1 MKQIIGRKMGM
12 TEVFAKDGTMYAVT
26 VIEVLPNVVTQVK
39 TLEKDGYDA
48 LQVGFEE
55 KKESRANKAE
65 KGHFAKANVPVMSVL
80 GEIRG
85 DELASY
91 KVGDKITADIFK
103 AGDVVDVVGTSK
115 GRGYA
120 GVIKRW
126 GHKIGPKGHG
136 SGYHRGQGSFAN
148 NGRNNARV
156 IPGKKMSGHHGNL
169 SATILNQLV
178 VEANAEKNYILVKG
192 SVPGAKKSLVLV
204 RSAVKAQLGKPE
216 KVHEL
221 IDFEAEKRAAEEARL
236 AEEARIAAEK
246 KAAEEAKK
254 AAEEAAKLAA
264 EEAKKAEEE
273 AKKAAEAA
281 KAEEA
286 KPAEP
291 APAVEEAP
299 KAEEAPAPAAEE
311 VKGE

>member
-39 TLEKDGYDA
+39 TLEKDGYEA
-48 LQVGFEE
+48 LQVAFEE

-65 KGHFAKANVPVMSVL
+65 KGHFAKAGVPVMQVL
-80 GEIRG
+80 GEIKG
-85 DELASY
+85 DELANY

-103 AGDVVDVVGTSK
+103 AGDVVDVIGTSK

-120 GVIKRW
+120 GTIKRW

-178 VEANAEKNYILVKG
+178 VETNAEKNYILVRG
-192 SVPGAKKSLVLV
+192 SVPGAKKSLVVV
-204 RSAVKAQLGKPE
+204 RSAIKTQLGQVE

-236 AEEARIAAEK
+236 AEEARIAQE
-246 KAAEEAKK
+246 KAAAEA
-254 AAEEAAKLAA
+254 
-264 EEAKKAEEE
+264 AKKAEEE
-273 AKKAAEAA
+273 AKKAAEEAAKKAAEEAA

-286 KPAEP
+286 K
-291 APAVEEAP
+291 VEE
-299 KAEEAPAPAAEE
+299 PAPAAEE

>member
-12 TEVFAKDGTMYAVT
+12 TEVFAQDGTMYAVT

-39 TLEKDGYDA
+39 TLEKDGYVA

-55 KKESRANKAE
+55 KKESKANKAE
-65 KGHFAKANVPVMSVL
+65 KGHFAKAGVPVMKVL
-80 GEIRG
+80 GEIKG
-85 DELASY
+85 DELANY

-103 AGDVVDVVGTSK
+103 AGDVVDVIGTSK

-169 SATILNQLV
+169 SATILNQLL
-178 VEANAEKNYILVKG
+178 VEANAEKNYILVRG
-192 SVPGAKKSLVLV
+192 SVPGAKRSLVLV
-204 RSAVKAQLGKPE
+204 RSAIKTQLGKPE
-216 KVHEL
+216 KVQSL
-221 IDFEAEKRAAEEARL
+221 VDYEAAAKAAEEARL
-236 AEEARIAAEK
+236 AEERRIAEEKAAAEAAA
-246 KAAEEAKK
+246 KAAEEAAKK
-254 AAEEAAKLAA
+254 AAEEAAKA
-264 EEAKKAEEE
+264 EAEAKKAEE
-273 AKKAAEAA
+273 AKVEEPKV
-281 KAEEA
+281 EEA
-286 KPAEP
+286 KPAE
-291 APAVEEAP
+291 AP
-299 KAEEAPAPAAEE
+299 AEE

>member
-26 VIEVLPNVVTQVK
+26 VIEVLPNVVVQVK
-39 TLEKDGYDA
+39 TLEKDGYEA

-55 KKESRANKAE
+55 KKESKVNKAE
-65 KGHFAKANVPVMSVL
+65 KGHFAKANVPAMKVL
-80 GEIRG
+80 GEIKG
-85 DELASY
+85 DELANY

-103 AGDVVDVVGTSK
+103 AGDVVDVIGTSK

-126 GHKIGPKGHG
+126 GHAIGPKGHG

-178 VEANAEKNYILVKG
+178 VETNAEKNYILVRG
-192 SVPGAKKSLVLV
+192 SVPGAKKSLVVV
-204 RSAVKAQLGKPE
+204 RSAVKVQLGKPE

-236 AEEARIAAEK
+236 AEERRIAEEKAAAEAAK
-246 KAAEEAKK
+246 KAEEEAAKAAEEAAKK
-254 AAEEAAKLAA
+254 AAEEAAKA
-264 EEAKKAEEE
+264 EEAK
-273 AKKAAEAA
+273 
-281 KAEEA
+281 
-286 KPAEP
+286 
-291 APAVEEAP
+291 VEEQAP
-299 KAEEAPAPAAEE
+299 EAPAAEE

>member
-12 TEVFAKDGTMYAVT
+12 TEVFAQDGTMYAVT

-39 TLEKDGYDA
+39 TLEKDGYVA

-55 KKESRANKAE
+55 KKESKANKAE
-65 KGHFAKANVPVMSVL
+65 KGHFAKAGVPVMKVL
-80 GEIRG
+80 GEIKG
-85 DELASY
+85 DELANY

-103 AGDVVDVVGTSK
+103 AGDVVDVIGTSK

-169 SATILNQLV
+169 SATILNQLL
-178 VEANAEKNYILVKG
+178 VEANAEKNYILVRG
-192 SVPGAKKSLVLV
+192 SVPGAKRSLVLV
-204 RSAVKAQLGKPE
+204 RSAIKTQLGKPE
-216 KVHEL
+216 KVQSL
-221 IDFEAEKRAAEEARL
+221 VDYEAAAKAAEEARL
-236 AEEARIAAEK
+236 AEEKRIAEEKAAAEAAA
-246 KAAEEAKK
+246 KAAEEAAKK
-254 AAEEAAKLAA
+254 AAEEAAKA
-264 EEAKKAEEE
+264 EAEAKKAEE
-273 AKKAAEAA
+273 AKVEEPKV
-281 KAEEA
+281 EEA
-286 KPAEP
+286 KPAE
-291 APAVEEAP
+291 AP
-299 KAEEAPAPAAEE
+299 AEE

>member
-12 TEVFAKDGTMYAVT
+12 TEVFAQDGTMYAVT
-26 VIEVLPNVVTQVK
+26 VIEVLPNVVVQVK
-39 TLEKDGYDA
+39 TLEKDGYEA

-55 KKESRANKAE
+55 KKESKANKAE
-65 KGHFAKANVPVMSVL
+65 KGHFAKANVPVMKVL
-80 GEIRG
+80 GEIKG
-85 DELASY
+85 DELANY

-103 AGDVVDVVGTSK
+103 AGEVVDVIGTSK

-120 GVIKRW
+120 GTIKRW
-126 GHKIGPKGHG
+126 GHAIGPKGHG

-156 IPGKKMSGHHGNL
+156 IPGKKMSGHHGNK
-169 SATILNQLV
+169 SATILNQLL
-178 VEANAEKNYILVKG
+178 VEANAEKNYILVRG

-204 RSAVKAQLGKPE
+204 RSAVKEQLGHPE

-221 IDFEAEKRAAEEARL
+221 FDLEAERRAAEEARL

-246 KAAEEAKK
+246 A
-254 AAEEAAKLAA
+254 AA
-264 EEAKKAEEE
+264 EEAKKAEEA
-273 AKKAAEAA
+273 AKKAAEEEAKRAAEEAA
-281 KAEEA
+281 KAEEV
-286 KPAEP
+286 KEEVKAEEP
-291 APAVEEAP
+291 KVEEA
-299 KAEEAPAPAAEE
+299 APEAPAAEE

>member
-39 TLEKDGYDA
+39 TLEKDGYEA

-65 KGHFAKANVPVMSVL
+65 KGHFAKAGVPVMQVL
-80 GEIRG
+80 GEVKG
-85 DELASY
+85 DEMLNY

-103 AGDVVDVVGTSK
+103 AGDVVDVIGTSK

-120 GVIKRW
+120 GTIKRW
-126 GHKIGPKGHG
+126 GHHIGPKGHG

-169 SATILNQLV
+169 SATILNQLL
-178 VEANAEKNYILVKG
+178 VEANAEKNYILVRG

-204 RSAVKAQLGKPE
+204 RSAIKTQLGQKE
-216 KVHEL
+216 VVREL
-221 IDFEAEKRAAEEARL
+221 VDIEADARAAEEARK
-236 AEEARIAAEK
+236 AEEARIAAEKAAAEEAARAAEEAKKAEEEAAK

-254 AAEEAAKLAA
+254 AAEEAAKAA
-264 EEAKKAEEE
+264 EEAKTEPAPEAPATEE
-273 AKKAAEAA
+273 AK
-281 KAEEA
+281 
-286 KPAEP
+286 
-291 APAVEEAP
+291 VE
-299 KAEEAPAPAAEE
+299 PAAEE